1 MNSLNQDIVQNI
13 YNKYISEYIICKKN
27 IKMIKKLFF
36 NKNFYNVY
44 KDIIKNNM
52 KFDCDLYNL
61 SDFNILLCCNHDNFE
76 KQYVSNLMREINKFL
91 HNQNFSSPIFTINTN
106 NFIHLVNI
114 QKNEI
119 ITNKI
124 LEYYGYK
131 IKKYC
136 CSGNGAEI
144 IQIS

>member
-1 MNSLNQDIVQNI
+1 
-13 YNKYISEYIICKKN
+13 
-27 IKMIKKLFF
+27 MIKKLFF

-136 CSGNGAEI
+136 CSGNGV
-144 IQIS
+144 